1 MQAGSDAVLQPHFP
15 HPQTTAKTTTPGP
28 LHHSL
33 GAAPPKEKI
42 PRPRESLE
50 KKTGTLFSF
59 IPPPSLSQFRS
70 FPRKWVQRTRDGA
83 LAREKLS
90 ASSGAPR
97 SLAALERPPVP
108 PVSGQGWARLARG
121 AALRHRRL
129 RYDVACSFRL
139 GSEGGIVRSPP
150 RGARGGVSPLPEVVW
165 RGGGARRSAWR
176 AGAKDDVREGREVIG
191 WGRSTTD
198 WARGLQGEGG
208 TPCRV
213 AVTERSPYG
222 ASVPCVPIGRSA

>member
-1 MQAGSDAVLQPHFP
+1 MRSSNLTSRILKPPPRQQRPGHS
-15 HPQTTAKTTTPGP
+15 TTA
-28 LHHSL
+28 LARL
-33 GAAPPKEKI
+33 
-42 PRPRESLE
+42 RPRRRSPDLE
-50 KKTGTLFSF
+50 NPWKRKQGPFFPSS
-59 IPPPSLSQFRS
+59 PPSLSQFRS

-121 AALRHRRL
+121 PALRHRRL